1 MVMEDYFKNLR
12 AKIGHQEII
21 MPGVAGILFDQTRS
35 KVLLEKRADGETG
48 WSLVGGMQNLGES
61 AMTSLQRE
69 FKEETNLDVVVT
81 SLIGVDSNFHHVFP
95 NGDQAQIPMTLF
107 EVSPIGG
114 QLQPDLEETA
124 AVEFV
129 SLASHPKVYNPQH
142 QLAIDQLIAQVPYG
156 WYF

>member
-1 MVMEDYFKNLR
+1 MVMEEYFKHLR

-21 MPGVAGILFDQTRS
+21 MPGVAGILFDRS
-35 KVLLEKRADGETG
+35 RTQVLLEKRADGEHG

-69 FKEETNLDVVVT
+69 FKEETNLEVIITD
-81 SLIGVDSNFHHVFP
+81 LIGIDTNFHHVFP
-95 NGDQAQIPMTLF
+95 NGDRAQIPMTLF
-107 EVSPIGG
+107 EVKAVAG

-124 AVEFV
+124 AVDFV
-129 SLASHPKVYNPQH
+129 PLASHPHMYNQQH
-142 QLAIDQLIAQVPYG
+142 QLAIDQLCANVPYG